1 MAITRNNINIVQKQV
16 TLGVFITNKKYYQ
29 VVIIQALEKKND
41 PSFLDPIFH
50 DILQPLI
57 DKLTSKELL
66 RRCLRGITQ
75 NSNESLNSIVW

>member
-1 MAITRNNINIVQKQV
+1 MLSSRNNTNIR
-16 TLGVFITNKKYYQ
+16 
-29 VVIIQALEKKND
+29 KKND
-41 PSFLDPIFH
+41 RNFLDPIFR

-75 NSNESLNSIVW
+75 NSNESLNSIV